1 MRGSPI
7 VRALLAWIALLAL
20 APLLTKVTS
29 AVPHTTVAVA
39 AAPTRKVELALT
51 FTAQPKRVAILH
63 LGREVFAKAEPA
75 ADEEVTLDIPW
86 PEQGGELLFK
96 VEWSADAPLAAMRAR
111 LTDPRD
117 VEIER
122 SLWGAGPT
130 ETVLNFP

>member
-7 VRALLAWIALLAL
+7 IRALLAFLALLAL
-20 APLLTKVTS
+20 APLLAKVTS
-29 AVPHTTVAVA
+29 AAPRVA
-39 AAPTRKVELALT
+39 AVETVAPTRKVALALT
-51 FTAQPKRVAILH
+51 FTALPKRIVILH
-63 LGREVFAKAEPA
+63 LGREVFSKAEPA
-75 ADEEVTLDIPW
+75 AEEETTLDIPW

-96 VEWSADAPLAAMRAR
+96 VEWPADAPLAAMRVR

>member
-29 AVPHTTVAVA
+29 AVPHTTVAVV

-51 FTAQPKRVAILH
+51 FTAPPKRVAILH

-96 VEWSADAPLAAMRAR
+96 VEWPADAPLAAMRAR

-122 SLWGAGPT
+122 SLWGTGPT